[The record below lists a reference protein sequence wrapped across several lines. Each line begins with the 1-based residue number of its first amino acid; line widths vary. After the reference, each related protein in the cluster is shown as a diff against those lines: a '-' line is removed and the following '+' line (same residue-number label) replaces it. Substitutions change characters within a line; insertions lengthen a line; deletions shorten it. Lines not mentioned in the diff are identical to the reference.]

1 MYIPTIFV
9 ILFLA
14 WMLTDGGKH
23 SISGWWCAIGFV
35 ACAIYAPESALIVLA
50 IVAVIM
56 LPIGLFFV
64 YAGALRLLEKG
75 AKALPACWLFDG
87 SAGAPAA
94 TPQRVTKDDSPA
106 CNDYHSFDGWIEAYK
121 AWEAG
126 KPIPFNAHNKSW
138 RYGDDSY

>member
-1 MYIPTIFV
+1 MYVPTIFV
-9 ILFLA
+9 ALFIA

-23 SISGWWCAIGFV
+23 SLSGWWCAIGFG

-50 IVAVIM
+50 ILAVIL
-56 LPIGLFFV
+56 LPIGLFFL
-64 YAGALRLLEKG
+64 YATAMHLVEKG

-87 SAGAPAA
+87 AEGPPVA
-94 TPQRVTKDDSPA
+94 TPKLLKNDDGPR

-126 KPIPFNAHNKSW
+126 KPIPFNAHNVHW
-138 RYGDDSY
+138 RYGDDNY